1 MGGNYEKSHNEF
13 NKSYIMI
20 INVYCILQF
29 VEAFGQTESV
39 AAVTMGLVGDWSAGK
54 LK

>member
-1 MGGNYEKSHNEF
+1 
-13 NKSYIMI
+13 MI
-20 INVYCILQF
+20 IIDCILQF

-54 LK
+54 FK